1 MFAAVIEVFGRCF
14 GSKGTL
20 VVAFASQETA
30 VLRWL
35 LSETRKFDIKE
46 IDKRQTTP
54 VIRLRSTRF
63 ERCAFVRANDVRKIH
78 FHFRALHSCFF
89 FLLLSNSSHY
99 GYLLINNVVS
109 SLTNVKRT
117 SGKDFWNLSLKLP
130 NQDTINTAMLKHRMI
145 KEYRWRTAEAG
156 LVKKERRNAMRYVK
170 QPSNELGTCIVLY
183 SKMCLSQKSPL
194 LQP

>member
-1 MFAAVIEVFGRCF
+1 MFRTKRNSSSSFCF
-14 GSKGTL
+14 SRNCDSAL
-20 VVAFASQETA
+20 VAKWNKKIWYE
-30 VLRWL
+30 R
-35 LSETRKFDIKE
+35 D
-46 IDKRQTTP
+46 DKRQTTP
-54 VIRLRSTRF
+54 VIRLLSTRF

-130 NQDTINTAMLKHRMI
+130 NQDTINTAMLKHHMI
-145 KEYRWRTAEAG
+145 KEYPWRTAGTG